1 MKLALGPVQYYWPK
15 DMMTAFYREVAA
27 MPVDIVYL
35 GETVCARRHE
45 LREDDWL
52 ALADSLAAAGKEV
65 VWSTQ
70 VLLESGAHMQAMRRI
85 AENGRYTV
93 EANDMGAVGN
103 LENRRPFVAGPH
115 LNLYN
120 PAALDMLAGLGAFR
134 WVMPLE
140 MSCGNLAAMQRVMP
154 EGMQTE
160 VFVYGRLPLA
170 FSARCFTARYHNLQK
185 DACGFKCLSY
195 PDGLEVRTREGL
207 PFLVFNGIQ
216 TQSANVYNLVTEVQ
230 RMQEMRVDVL
240 RVAPQSSH
248 TGGIVDMFRQV
259 MEKTLSPADAL
270 ERMKNMMPGSRCN
283 GYWYGE
289 PGMTWHG

>member
-160 VFVYGRLPLA
+160 VFVYGCLPLA

-270 ERMKNMMPGSRCN
+270 ERMKNMMPGSPCN

>member
-15 DMMTAFYREVAA
+15 DKMTTFYREVAA

-52 ALADSLAAAGKEV
+52 ALADSLVAAGKEV
-65 VWSTQ
+65 VLSTQ
-70 VLLESGAHMQAMRRI
+70 VLLESGAHMQAMHRI

-103 LENRRPFVAGPH
+103 LENRQPFVAGPH

-120 PAALDMLAGLGAFR
+120 PAALDILAKLGAFR

-140 MSCGNLAAMQRVMP
+140 MSCGNLAEMQRAMP

-216 TQSANVYNLVTEVQ
+216 TQSAKVYNLVTEVP
-230 RMQEMRVDVL
+230 RMQVRQVDVL

-248 TGGIVDMFRQV
+248 TGDIVETFRQV
-259 MEKTLSPADAL
+259 MEKTLSPADAF
-270 ERMKNMMPGSRCN
+270 ERMKNMMPGSPCN
-283 GYWYGE
+283 GYWHGE
-289 PGMTWHG
+289 PGMNWHG

>member
-15 DMMTAFYREVAA
+15 DTLMAFYREVAA

-52 ALADSLAAAGKEV
+52 ELAEGLVAAGKEV

-70 VLLESGAHMQAMRRI
+70 VLLESGAHLQAMHRI
-85 AENGRYTV
+85 ADNGRYTV
-93 EANDMGAVGN
+93 EANDMGAVGR
-103 LENRRPFVAGPH
+103 LENARPFVAGAH
-115 LNLYN
+115 LNVYN
-120 PAALDMLAGLGAFR
+120 PEALRLMADLGAFR

-140 MSCGNLAAMQRVMP
+140 MGCVALEQIQSAMP

-160 VFVYGRLPLA
+160 VFAYGRLPLA

-185 DACGFKCLSY
+185 DSCGFKCLEY
-195 PDGLEVRTREGL
+195 PGGLDVMTREGK

-216 TQSANVYNLVTEVQ
+216 TQSASVYNLVMEVA
-230 RMQEMRVDVL
+230 RMQSMQVDVL
-240 RVAPQSSH
+240 RIAPQPAH
-248 TGGIVDMFRQV
+248 TGDIVGMFRKV
-259 MEKTLSPADAL
+259 MERTLSSADAL
-270 ERMKNMMPGSRCN
+270 EQMKKMMPGAPCN

-289 PGMTWHG
+289 PGMNWHG